1 MLCAYINTIK
11 PAVRKQ
17 NQWVVQRYVLVSS
30 TNPYSYEILN
40 KEIQHVVNNSTKQFT
55 DTVMFFGDTRIC
67 FRLCIIADKIS
78 SNTFIEL

>member
-11 PAVRKQ
+11 PKQ

-55 DTVMFFGDTRIC
+55 DTLWRYEDMFSTMYDIG
-67 FRLCIIADKIS
+67 
-78 SNTFIEL
+78 